1 MNTPTVAFA
10 GAALYCSVVIWA
22 VDPGCAQETRRQAQE
37 QNSQQSQYRD
47 QAQNSSEGQAQQN
60 VRSFRGKVSQKENS
74 FFLEELLHRRCNH
87 VVYQGTAPNTR
98 MDLPGV
104 GYVVLNEQT
113 VTGDGISSSSMTV
126 NMIHVYLRDA
136 LTGVTTGEI
145 VVGSAQSAVGL

>member
-22 VDPGCAQETRRQAQE
+22 VDPCCAQETRRQAQE

-74 FFLEELLHRRCNH
+74 FFLEELLHRTPYRLADTWE
-87 VVYQGTAPNTR
+87 VKR
-98 MDLPGV
+98 FV
-104 GYVVLNEQT
+104 GKKVR
-113 VTGDGISSSSMTV
+113 VTGWLDQDQKTLHVKSMS
-126 NMIHVYLRDA
+126 LA
-136 LTGVTTGEI
+136 P
-145 VVGSAQSAVGL
+145 

>member
-60 VRSFRGKVSQKENS
+60 VRAFRGKVSQKENS
-74 FFLEELLHRRCNH
+74 FFLEELLHRTPYRLADTWE
-87 VVYQGTAPNTR
+87 VKR
-98 MDLPGV
+98 FV
-104 GYVVLNEQT
+104 GKKVR
-113 VTGDGISSSSMTV
+113 VTGWLDQDQKTLHVKSMS
-126 NMIHVYLRDA
+126 LA
-136 LTGVTTGEI
+136 P
-145 VVGSAQSAVGL
+145 

>member
-60 VRSFRGKVSQKENS
+60 VRSFRGKISQKENS
-74 FFLEELLHRRCNH
+74 FFLEELLHRTPYRLADTWE
-87 VVYQGTAPNTR
+87 VKR
-98 MDLPGV
+98 FV
-104 GYVVLNEQT
+104 GKKVR
-113 VTGDGISSSSMTV
+113 VTGWLDQDQKTLHVKSMS
-126 NMIHVYLRDA
+126 LA
-136 LTGVTTGEI
+136 P
-145 VVGSAQSAVGL
+145 

>member
-37 QNSQQSQYRD
+37 QNSQQSQYHD

-74 FFLEELLHRRCNH
+74 FFLEELLHRTPYRLADTWE
-87 VVYQGTAPNTR
+87 VKR
-98 MDLPGV
+98 FV
-104 GYVVLNEQT
+104 GKKVR
-113 VTGDGISSSSMTV
+113 VTGWLDQDQKTLHVKSMS
-126 NMIHVYLRDA
+126 LA
-136 LTGVTTGEI
+136 P
-145 VVGSAQSAVGL
+145 

>member
-60 VRSFRGKVSQKENS
+60 VRSFRGKVSQKENI
-74 FFLEELLHRRCNH
+74 FFLEELLHRTPYRLADTWE
-87 VVYQGTAPNTR
+87 VKR
-98 MDLPGV
+98 FV
-104 GYVVLNEQT
+104 GKKVR
-113 VTGDGISSSSMTV
+113 VTGWLDQDQKTLHVKSMS
-126 NMIHVYLRDA
+126 LA
-136 LTGVTTGEI
+136 P
-145 VVGSAQSAVGL
+145 

>member
-47 QAQNSSEGQAQQN
+47 QSQNSSEGQAQQN

-74 FFLEELLHRRCNH
+74 FFLEELLRRTPYRLADTWE
-87 VVYQGTAPNTR
+87 VKR
-98 MDLPGV
+98 FV
-104 GYVVLNEQT
+104 GKKVR
-113 VTGDGISSSSMTV
+113 VTGWLDQDQKTLHVKSMS
-126 NMIHVYLRDA
+126 LA
-136 LTGVTTGEI
+136 P
-145 VVGSAQSAVGL
+145 